1 MSSSPSLDAKSIRS
15 LIKNNQGGFRE
26 QLEWSNNGDRY
37 ESNTIKITPKGEL
50 IILQTSEKPI
60 RSLQSCCIQV
70 IDSKIIV
77 QSYNKKHQVHLKP
90 ADKTTFVKLLSALLF
105 WQNMRPRG
113 IANKQ
118 LTIPYHNSKQSQ
130 SESLLVCSCKIFGQ
144 IPKNKNVEVLEG
156 PAVPLFPDS
165 NEGWFTAMVVL
176 KSNGVLELLG
186 ESDGSLLYSIDV
198 KLLTRSE
205 IREIHNSIF
214 ESSNYLFVG
223 VIPNLRNEV
232 QLQNC
237 STHNI
242 IPTISNEMGRVSRI
256 ILEFPYRID
265 VEDWLVALSA
275 FAKREYVG
283 LDNKNLLRVSRRIN
297 LGILE
302 ASLNEQLPKFNDET
316 SKIYAEVTVWDAPW
330 LRTSIIESSR
340 NPFFRESFDFDLPLA
355 TKSFI
360 IVLKRALSTRY
371 YPDDQILGYSIIDS
385 SVLNDE
391 AYHQE
396 TRIPLELDGANIG
409 QICITI
415 QNQKSYIL
423 PTDNFNNFEQM
434 MLNLNPKKLL
444 NYVISKQG
452 GHEYLEKTSI
462 ILLDIFQALQKENE
476 WFNALVDEEVNKT
489 TLTKTKMNETTN
501 LYNTLFRGNS
511 VLTKSLEI
519 YNLRVGQEY
528 LEKVVGKVITK
539 IIANKQSTEIDPMR
553 VYEDDEALK
562 NDMLQHNME
571 LLLQYV
577 EELWSRIYNTS
588 NDLPQQIKQQLILL
602 RKKIEMY
609 TNDTKI
615 TLNCITGFLFL
626 RFFCPVILNPK
637 LFFLTKDHQTGE
649 IKRTLTLIS
658 KILLTFSNRVLFGA
672 KEPYMMKLNELFIK
686 KHEDELMDYLDK
698 VTGKKLDFNPKHLKL
713 STSLE
718 RTDIILTSKNL
729 LKELPTVPYLIDKY
743 LRLDQLVDKISTEY
757 ISPKVID
764 DYADNENKVEEET
777 GESSPTELY
786 KIGSLEFEKL
796 VIKTDNNKSTN
807 QDFEFGSEEFIKNLL
822 NTNESDTI
830 FNYINS
836 NSSLKDLIIEA
847 DRLSSK
853 KARLTAKLSTYESA
867 EDIDDIDSFI
877 ENLLIT
883 TIVDEN
889 KNFLKVHDQKIWN
902 LRNLAN
908 SSTLS
913 SIKLRFGG
921 DLDAGAI
928 PPSSISSKRISR
940 IIRSASINT
949 ISSFTGSN
957 EQLNGGGDK
966 LESPKKGFRKWLGG
980 KR

>member
-330 LRTSIIESSR
+330 LRTSIIE
-340 NPFFRESFDFDLPLA
+340 N
-355 TKSFI
+355 
-360 IVLKRALSTRY
+360 
-371 YPDDQILGYSIIDS
+371 DQILGYSIIDS

-577 EELWSRIYNTS
+577 EELWSRVYNTS

-807 QDFEFGSEEFIKNLL
+807 QDFEFGS
-822 NTNESDTI
+822 
-830 FNYINS
+830 
-836 NSSLKDLIIEA
+836 LKDLIIEA

-889 KNFLKVHDQKIWN
+889 KNFLKVHDQKTSN